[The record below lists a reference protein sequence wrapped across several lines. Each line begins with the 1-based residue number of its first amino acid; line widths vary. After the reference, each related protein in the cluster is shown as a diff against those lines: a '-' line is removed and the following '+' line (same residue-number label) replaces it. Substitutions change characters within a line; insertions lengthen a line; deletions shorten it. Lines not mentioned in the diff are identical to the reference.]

1 MHFLAIGP
9 SIDRND
15 RLFHILQ
22 LIKSLPSHIP
32 EAWQRHLFR
41 AEPPR
46 KAPYRERY
54 PWEAIIWVALE
65 EKACVNVSWRRLAQI
80 KQLAWPMA
88 ERQIEHRKSC
98 YPVVNWR
105 SRPVAKS
112 AYYFFNTYRPR
123 VLEIFFLRSKNLL
136 WPTSCPPSL
145 ILLFLKHSNTI
156 ALLLIL
162 GFQASS

>member
-1 MHFLAIGP
+1 MGLVSTEMTDSFIFFSSWNPCL
-9 SIDRND
+9 
-15 RLFHILQ
+15 
-22 LIKSLPSHIP
+22 LIYLKLDKGTSFGRSLPEKRLIGS
-32 EAWQRHLFR
+32 E
-41 AEPPR
+41 
-46 KAPYRERY
+46 Y

-112 AYYFFNTYRPR
+112 AYYFFNTYRQR

>member
-1 MHFLAIGP
+1 MGLVSTEMTDSFIFFSSWNPCL
-9 SIDRND
+9 
-15 RLFHILQ
+15 
-22 LIKSLPSHIP
+22 LIYLKLDKGTSFGRSLPEKRLIGS
-32 EAWQRHLFR
+32 E
-41 AEPPR
+41 
-46 KAPYRERY
+46 Y

-123 VLEIFFLRSKNLL
+123 VLEIFFLRSEK
-136 WPTSCPPSL
+136 PTL
-145 ILLFLKHSNTI
+145 TNFLSSFSYLTVFEAFEHNCLAINFGVS
-156 ALLLIL
+156 
-162 GFQASS
+162 GF

>member
-1 MHFLAIGP
+1 MTDSFIFFSSWNPCL
-9 SIDRND
+9 
-15 RLFHILQ
+15 
-22 LIKSLPSHIP
+22 LIYLKLDKGTSFGRSLPEKRLIES
-32 EAWQRHLFR
+32 E
-41 AEPPR
+41 
-46 KAPYRERY
+46 Y